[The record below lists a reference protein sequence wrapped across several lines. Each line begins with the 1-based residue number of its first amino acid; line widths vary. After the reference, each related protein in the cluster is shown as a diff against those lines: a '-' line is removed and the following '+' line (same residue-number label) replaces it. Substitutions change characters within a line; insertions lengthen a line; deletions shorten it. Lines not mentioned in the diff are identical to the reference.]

1 MCMITGFE
9 SIQSLFDDSFPVFF
23 CGKIERT
30 LYPLSLKGRGLRSKK
45 EIKMEVKQGV

>member
-23 CGKIERT
+23 VEIE
-30 LYPLSLKGRGLRSKK
+30 
-45 EIKMEVKQGV
+45 EIKMEVK